1 MSKAVRIA
9 ERIQQDLVQGRVK
22 PGEVLGSEHDLRIRF
37 AVGRE
42 TLREAITIL
51 EMRGIG
57 RMRRGRRGG
66 FVVGIPDVLLVAR
79 SFSGH
84 ALLMGTT
91 APQLAQARG
100 ILERIAAPEVPAD
113 SPPPGRK
120 CASDHTKVIVDAL
133 VHSMSTLQE
142 HFRGDTRSYMPHQ
155 PTQRITVGAR
165 RAGQIAR
172 NIVAQLA
179 QTPLAPGEVRFGS
192 ERDLSHR
199 FSISKAIARQV
210 VRLLEDL
217 NVARSQRGSGHGIF
231 VNPPTVHR
239 PAETIG
245 LYLLTHAS
253 TPESSWEIAQMLRIE
268 CAQLAASHRFNVRE
282 PACGGVSTALQQ
294 LSDGNRPYD
303 LEALFLIDRAVEST
317 SGNPLLTL
325 ILEGLKAYS
334 ALAQP
339 LRDRRL
345 ARFIGDHGERYLELT
360 HEVLTA
366 IKRGDPQAA
375 GQAQRHMNRFFTDHV
390 CCATTGESREPV

>member
-1 MSKAVRIA
+1 MSKAFCMA
-9 ERIQQDLVQGRVK
+9 ERIQQDVILGRVR
-22 PGEVLGSEHDLRIRF
+22 PGEVLGSEHDLRRRF

-42 TLREAITIL
+42 TLREAIAIL
-51 EMRGIG
+51 EMRGLG

-66 FVVGIPDVLLVAR
+66 FVIGIPDVSLVAR

-91 APQLAQARG
+91 APQLAQARE
-100 ILERIAAPEVPAD
+100 ILERIGTPEVPPD
-113 SPPPGRK
+113 SPPTGRK
-120 CASDHTKVIVDAL
+120 CASAPTKVIVDAL
-133 VHSMSTLQE
+133 AHSMSTLQE
-142 HFRGDTRSYMPHQ
+142 HFRGDRKSYLPRAS
-155 PTQRITVGAR
+155 TQRITVGTR

-179 QTPLAPGEVRFGS
+179 QTPRAPGLARFGS

-199 FSISKAIARQV
+199 YSISKSIARQV

-217 NVARSQRGSGHGIF
+217 NVARSERGSGRGIF
-231 VNPPTVHR
+231 VNPPTVQR

-253 TPESSWEIAQMLRIE
+253 TPKSSWEVAQMLRVE
-268 CAQLAASHRFNVRE
+268 CAQLAASHPSNVRE
-282 PACGGVSTALQQ
+282 PMCGEVSTALQQ

-317 SGNPLLTL
+317 SDNPLLTL
-325 ILEGLKAYS
+325 SLEGLKAYS

-339 LRDRRL
+339 LRDSRL
-345 ARFIGDHGERYLELT
+345 ARFVSAHGARYLDLT
-360 HEVLTA
+360 HEALAA
-366 IKRGDPQAA
+366 IKQGDPQAA
-375 GQAQRHMNRFFTDHV
+375 GQAQRAVNRFFTDHV
-390 CCATTGESREPV
+390 

>member
-1 MSKAVRIA
+1 
-9 ERIQQDLVQGRVK
+9 
-22 PGEVLGSEHDLRIRF
+22 
-37 AVGRE
+37 
-42 TLREAITIL
+42 
-51 EMRGIG
+51 
-57 RMRRGRRGG
+57 
-66 FVVGIPDVLLVAR
+66 
-79 SFSGH
+79 
-84 ALLMGTT
+84 
-91 APQLAQARG
+91 
-100 ILERIAAPEVPAD
+100 VPTD
-113 SPPPGRK
+113 SPPSGRQ
-120 CASDHTKVIVDAL
+120 CASDHTKVIWDAL
-133 VHSMSTLQE
+133 AHSLSTLQE
-142 HFRGDTRSYMPHQ
+142 HFRGDRKSCLPRA

-179 QTPLAPGEVRFGS
+179 QTPLAPGVVRFGS

-199 FSISKAIARQV
+199 FSISKSIARQV

-217 NVARSQRGSGHGIF
+217 NVARSERGSGHGIF

-253 TPESSWEIAQMLRIE
+253 TPESSWEVAQMLRVE
-268 CAQLAASHRFNVRE
+268 CAQLAASHPSNVRE
-282 PACGGVSTALQQ
+282 PMCGEVSTVLQQ

-345 ARFIGDHGERYLELT
+345 ARFVSAHGARYLELT
-360 HEVLTA
+360 REALAA
-366 IKRGDPQAA
+366 IKQGDPQAA
-375 GQAQRHMNRFFTDHV
+375 GQAQRHVNRFFTDHV
-390 CCATTGESREPV
+390 RRATTAESREPV